1 MLAVYPIGMGVI
13 LLTIVVD
20 QSHLVVAHE
29 PALYQLS
36 GLAMWLP
43 GAWREGSGKLV
54 DIHPV
59 LMLAICLTAETM
71 RNILHDLYS
80 WKEASVS
87 SCPLL
92 SNHRGEGLHIHPS
105 QYVSLANSYWRS

>member
-1 MLAVYPIGMGVI
+1 MHPMDMGVM
-13 LLTIVVD
+13 LLTIIVD
-20 QSHLVVAHE
+20 QSHLIVAHE

-36 GLAMWLP
+36 GFAMWLP
-43 GAWREGSGKLV
+43 GAWHEGGGKLV
-54 DIHPV
+54 DVHPIHV
-59 LMLAICLTAETM
+59 LAFCLTAGIM

-105 QYVSLANSYWRS
+105 QYVSLANSYWRF